1 MDRGPNFLILCVLCR
16 LLVDMNFLFKPLR
29 RAKKVC

>member
-1 MDRGPNFLILCVLCR
+1 MDRGPNFLILCVL
-16 LLVDMNFLFKPLR
+16 LVGMNFLFKPLR

>member
-1 MDRGPNFLILCVLCR
+1 MDRGPNSLILCV